1 MNHLQSKERPSLL
14 SKEIE
19 ERERDLGHQMSE
31 EMTSTQGQR
40 EDLVHQ
46 DNDQGLQGQGQGSN
60 HKEAGVNPLSGGK
73 LKFNEK
79 KPNINI
85 CFEKLSTCI

>member
-1 MNHLQSKERPSLL
+1 
-14 SKEIE
+14 
-19 ERERDLGHQMSE
+19 MSE

-79 KPNINI
+79 KTNINI
-85 CFEKLSTCI
+85 FFLRNYQLTFNMQCKLKEWQLDKNL

>member
-1 MNHLQSKERPSLL
+1 MNLLQSKERPSLL

-31 EMTSTQGQR
+31 EMTSTLGQR

-46 DNDQGLQGQGQGSN
+46 DNDQGLQGQGSN

-85 CFEKLSTCI
+85 FFEKLSTYI

>member
-1 MNHLQSKERPSLL
+1 MSK
-14 SKEIE
+14 
-19 ERERDLGHQMSE
+19 

-79 KPNINI
+79 KPMTWLCRMQELNYIRN
-85 CFEKLSTCI
+85 SP

>member
-1 MNHLQSKERPSLL
+1 
-14 SKEIE
+14 
-19 ERERDLGHQMSE
+19 MSE

-79 KPNINI
+79 K
-85 CFEKLSTCI
+85 L

>member
-1 MNHLQSKERPSLL
+1 
-14 SKEIE
+14 
-19 ERERDLGHQMSE
+19 MSE
-31 EMTSTQGQR
+31 EMTSTLGQR

-79 KPNINI
+79 KLTSIFFWRNYQLAFNMQ
-85 CFEKLSTCI
+85 CKLNEWQLDKNL